1 MKKISTG
8 VAIALMIL
16 FVGLGSVLARNGGG
30 YGGGKGGGQSGW
42 HGGGQGGGK
51 GGGSDIGSEN
61 ILFSA
66 FPSEAFP
73 SEDTIMDPNDEM
85 WSQVEG
91 ISVPVMPMMI
101 PELWGQSNTVELKSL
116 HNDTDVY
123 IYARWADLNQSVF
136 KSMWVKT
143 SDGWTNS
150 GANEDRMGF
159 AWDIDGSLSRSNGFG
174 PRGGVAVGCATLCHV
189 DPDDPNKLTMST
201 AYTGGVADLWQ
212 WKAARTNPVGYSD
225 DQYFDNVNHKGD
237 EGVSTYRENKSED
250 GSKPGYMFAFEG
262 GVGTSPYLF
271 EDEATPFS
279 DNLFDGDALPGYVL
293 RTPSGDRANVE
304 AVGVW
309 VDGYWTVVF
318 KRSLRTESENDVQFT
333 ANANYP
339 FGISIFDNAGNEKHL
354 KSHPLYLWLE

>member
-1 MKKISTG
+1 MKKISIG
-8 VAIALMIL
+8 VAIALMIM
-16 FVGLGSVLARNGGG
+16 FVGSGSVLARNGGG
-30 YGGGKGGGQSGW
+30 YGGGKGGG
-42 HGGGQGGGK
+42 HGGGK
-51 GGGSDIGSEN
+51 GGGGYGGSET

-66 FPSEAFP
+66 VPSEAFP
-73 SEDTIMDPNDEM
+73 SKDTIMNPNDEM
-85 WSQVEG
+85 WFQIEG
-91 ISVPVMPMMI
+91 ISVPVMPMMA

-123 IYARWADLNQSVF
+123 IYARWADLTQSVF

-150 GANEDRMGF
+150 GANEDRMGL

-174 PRGGVAVGCATLCHV
+174 PRGGMAVGCTTLCHV

-225 DQYFDNVNHKGD
+225 DQYFDNVDHKGD
-237 EGVSTYRENKSED
+237 EGVSTYRDNKSED
-250 GSKPGYMFAFEG
+250 GSKPGHMFAFEG

-318 KRSLRTESENDVQFT
+318 KRSLRTESENDVQYT